1 MQHKYDASAVLQREK
16 WYQSRIKQRS
26 TGARDVFK
34 NVLLKVKPYKVVKLK
49 VLKLN

>member
-1 MQHKYDASAVLQREK
+1 MDTVAQKRYA
-16 WYQSRIKQRS
+16 QSRIKQRS

-34 NVLLKVKPYKVVKLK
+34 NVLLKVKPYSVVKLK